1 MRDLS
6 AWDVGADLHGD
17 RRAVKLRSGTHADV
31 EALRAV
37 QAPGAHPRLASG
49 QREAQQRGESV
60 HDAGAGLG
68 AGAAT
73 AD

>member
-6 AWDVGADLHGD
+6 ACDVGADLHGD

-60 HDAGAGLG
+60 HDALAV
-68 AGAAT
+68 T
-73 AD
+73 VV